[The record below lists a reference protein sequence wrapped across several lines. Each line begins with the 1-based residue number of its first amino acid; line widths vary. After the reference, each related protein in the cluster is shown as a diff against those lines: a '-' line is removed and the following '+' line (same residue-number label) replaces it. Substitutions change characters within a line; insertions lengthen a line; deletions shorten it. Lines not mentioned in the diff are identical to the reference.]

1 MKDIGKY
8 KVFNTIGTGGMANIY
23 LAEKKDTG
31 EKVAIKEI
39 IPQVAKDE
47 EYIKRFV
54 REVKIMQSLSHPN
67 ILPIYDA
74 CLGPEEYYIVMPYLS
89 GGTLKELISRVQK
102 IPMDFSIF
110 ILQQIMKALEYAHH
124 KGVIHRD
131 LKPSNVMFSGDGN
144 LYLTDFGVARA
155 STLTQLTQTGEIL
168 GTPGYMSPEQVL
180 GMPIDY
186 RSDYFS
192 FGIMAYELLTG
203 INPFL
208 TDNPI
213 TTMKQ
218 IVEYYPPGP
227 MDINPSIP
235 PFIEDIILK
244 LLKKKPEERIS
255 SGFEILE
262 YLLSYWNERQPAGV
276 KENFIEFLKNP
287 EETLKKFQ
295 EKEAKEHK
303 EKAKILLEKKESK
316 TIVFWHIFQAHNL
329 NPQDSE
335 AKKLFED
342 LKASL
347 GEIKSAKDPVVE
359 RLEEKWRQNPENFNV
374 LIQLGK
380 IYRSRKDYLNLLKI
394 YNRLERLNIK
404 DPYLKGQIQSLLLP
418 EEQKPSAPLQE
429 FKKES
434 FNPLKAIP
442 LWLYIIVGILLGI
455 FFINRVITKGQE
467 KAQETTQRVS
477 EEMDNIMSGFEQNIK
492 KLDFDIKPYIKMEK
506 EGNFRGALEG
516 YNALISEKP
525 NHPEVYKLQG
535 RAGLCALKISD
546 YAQAVENLK
555 AAYTKS
561 PSEEKKKYLLPL
573 SEAYTKNGQNFEAE
587 SILKEGIEMQDEEIS
602 PLCLLRRAE
611 LYLKQG
617 KRNAAK
623 DDFETLE
630 REYPHSP
637 VIEEAGKLK
646 ISYGI
651 E

>member
-1 MKDIGKY
+1 MKDLGKY
-8 KVFNTIGTGGMANIY
+8 KIFNTIGTGGMAKIY
-23 LAEKKDTG
+23 IAEKKETG
-31 EKVAIKEI
+31 ERVAIKEI
-39 IPQVAKDE
+39 IPQIAKDE

-54 REVKIMQSLSHPN
+54 REIKIMQSLIHPN

-89 GGTLKELISRVQK
+89 GGTLKELLSRAQK
-102 IPMDFSIF
+102 IPMDFAIF

-124 KGVIHRD
+124 KGVVHRD

-180 GMPIDY
+180 GMNIDY

-192 FGIMAYELLTG
+192 FGIMAYEILTG

-235 PFIEDIILK
+235 PFIEDIVLK
-244 LLKKKPEERIS
+244 LLKKRPEERIS
-255 SGFEILE
+255 NGFEILE
-262 YLLSYWNERQPAGV
+262 GLLSYWKDRQSASL
-276 KENFIEFLKNP
+276 KEDFCQFLKNP
-287 EETLKKFQ
+287 EEIFQKYQ

-303 EKAKILLEKKESK
+303 RIAKSLIEKKESK
-316 TIVFWHIFQAHNL
+316 TIVWWHVFQAYNL
-329 NPQDSE
+329 NPQDLE
-335 AKKLFED
+335 AKELLEK

-347 GEIKSAKDPVVE
+347 GEIKSTKDPVIE

-404 DPYLKGQIQSLLLP
+404 DPYLKGQIQSLVLP
-418 EEQKPSAPLQE
+418 EEQKPQIPLQE
-429 FKKES
+429 IKKET

-442 LWLYIIVGILLGI
+442 LWIYIIVGILFGI

-467 KAQETTQRVS
+467 KAQEATQTVS
-477 EEMDNIMSGFEQNIK
+477 EEMDNIMSSFEQNLK
-492 KLDFDIKPYIKMEK
+492 KLDFNIKPYIKMEE
-506 EGNFRGALEG
+506 EGNFRGALDG

-525 NHPEVYKLQG
+525 NHPKVYIIQG

-561 PSEEKKKYLLPL
+561 TENEKRKYLIPL
-573 SEAYTKNGQNFEAE
+573 SEAYIKNGQNYEAE
-587 SILKEGIEMQDEEIS
+587 RILKEGIEMRDEEIS
-602 PLCLLRRAE
+602 PKCLLRRAE

-617 KRNAAK
+617 RRNAAR
-623 DDFETLE
+623 DDLRTLE
-630 REYPHSP
+630 KEYPQSP
-637 VIEEAGKLK
+637 FLEEAKKLK